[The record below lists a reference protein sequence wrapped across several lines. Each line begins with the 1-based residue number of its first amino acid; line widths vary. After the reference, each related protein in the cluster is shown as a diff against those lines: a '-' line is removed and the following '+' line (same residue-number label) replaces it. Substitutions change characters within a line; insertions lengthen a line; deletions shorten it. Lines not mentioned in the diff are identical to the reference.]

1 MTTAA
6 QETLASTMRKG
17 WMWFLIKSGVLR
29 WFILSILAV
38 GLFLNWVIPA
48 TQPALMQ
55 VATNHAIYLPTNVA
69 IVNDVQ
75 NILNGNDIAVM
86 QIEVSTKNY
95 KMMESGYSLHY
106 LTIKDSI
113 TKNIVMDYYAKAPN
127 STHVIHTRD
136 IITSPE
142 ANKWGIYSP
151 TGKMSIS
158 NRELIVQRNFSRNDS
173 AIFAIIFCL
182 VLTII
187 LITFVNN
194 LLLTRGL
201 RKIYQNYFKT

>member
-1 MTTAA
+1 
-6 QETLASTMRKG
+6 
-17 WMWFLIKSGVLR
+17 
-29 WFILSILAV
+29 V

-55 VATNHAIYLPTNVA
+55 VATSHAIYLPTNAA

-75 NILNGNDIAVM
+75 NIQNGNGIAVM
-86 QIEVSTKNY
+86 QIEVSPANY
-95 KMMESGYSLHY
+95 KIMENGYPLHY

-113 TKNIVMDYYAKAPN
+113 TKNIVMDYYAKTPN
-127 STHVIHTRD
+127 STHVVHTKD
-136 IITSPE
+136 VITSPA

-158 NRELIVQRNFSRNDS
+158 NRELIMQRSFSRNDS
-173 AIFAIIFCL
+173 TIFAIIFCL
-182 VLTII
+182 ALIII

-194 LLLTRGL
+194 LVLTRGL
-201 RKIYQNYFKT
+201 NKIYKSYFKT